1 MLYILAKLGNAR
13 AVGCPPRAMHTSPIL
28 KEIQAITP
36 QVAIQANNLS
46 KEFRT
51 GFWLNQRVYSLKDCS
66 LRVEEGQT
74 FGLLGPN
81 GAGKTTLLKILLGI
95 IRPSGGEAY
104 ILGKPLSDQ
113 TVKQHIGYLP
123 ENPYFYDYLTGFEI
137 LTLMARIFEVPAEV
151 TRTRIPQL
159 LEIVGLTEEAAR
171 KPLRKYSKG
180 MLQRIGLAQAL
191 INDPSLVFLDEPMSG
206 LDPTGRYQM
215 RELILSLKAQG
226 KTVFFNSHI
235 LSDVELVCD
244 QVGILVKGELVC
256 CGTLEQ
262 LLGTSS
268 QYVAQVQSSS
278 PEPLTNWLRDL
289 RGEGE
294 QWTGILQK
302 DPAQFIAYLETQ
314 KIRLLSLILER
325 KSLERLFLEKVQPRP
340 EA

>member
-1 MLYILAKLGNAR
+1 MR
-13 AVGCPPRAMHTSPIL
+13 TSPIL
-28 KEIQAITP
+28 KEAQAIAP
-36 QVAIQANNLS
+36 KVAIQANNLS

-51 GFWLNQRVYSLKDCS
+51 GFWLNQRVQPLKGCS
-66 LRVEEGQT
+66 LHVEEGQT

-104 ILGKPLSDQ
+104 ILGKPLGDQ
-113 TVKQHIGYLP
+113 DVKQWIGYLP

-151 TRTRIPQL
+151 SRKRIPQL
-159 LEIVGLTEEAAR
+159 IEKVGLTDEAAR

-191 INDPSLVFLDEPMSG
+191 INDPALVFLDEPMSG

-268 QYVAQVQSSS
+268 QYVARVQSLS
-278 PEPLTNWLRDL
+278 PEPLAHWLGDL
-289 RGEGE
+289 KREGE
-294 QWTGILQK
+294 QWTGILLK
-302 DPAQFIAYLETQ
+302 DPAQFMAYLQSQE
-314 KIRLLSLILER
+314 IRLLSLNLER
-325 KSLERLFLEKVQPRP
+325 KSLERLFLEKVQPKP